1 MIETLLL
8 AALGGILVGL
18 LLTLFGGGGSVLAT
32 PWLIYVVGVVDT
44 HAAIATSAAAV
55 AVNAATGLIA
65 QAKAG
70 RVKWPCASVFA
81 TAGLIGSVLGAR
93 LAMQVDGDFLIRAF
107 GVAMIAIAVSMLIP
121 RKNEGN
127 PAVRLTPT
135 MVWKLAPVGL
145 VAGLAA
151 GFFGIG
157 GGFLIA
163 PGLMA
168 ATGMTLANASA
179 SSLVSVTLF
188 GGATSATYALH
199 GQLLWLVFAALVA
212 GGAVGTFA
220 AMPLLRRI
228 EKNAKL
234 LRHGFALLVIAV
246 GLFVIFR

>member
-1 MIETLLL
+1 
-8 AALGGILVGL
+8 
-18 LLTLFGGGGSVLAT
+18 
-32 PWLIYVVGVVDT
+32 
-44 HAAIATSAAAV
+44 
-55 AVNAATGLIA
+55 
-65 QAKAG
+65 
-70 RVKWPCASVFA
+70 VFA
-81 TAGLIGSVLGAR
+81 TAGLIGSVVGAR
-93 LAMQVDGDFLIRAF
+93 LAMQIDGDFLIRAF
-107 GVAMIAIAVSMLIP
+107 GVAMIAIALSMLIP
-121 RKNEGN
+121 RKNEGD

-199 GQLLWLVFAALVA
+199 GQLLWPLFGALVV
-212 GGAVGTFA
+212 GGAFGTLA

-234 LRHGFALLVIAV
+234 LRYGFALLVIAV
-246 GLFVIFR
+246 GLFIILR